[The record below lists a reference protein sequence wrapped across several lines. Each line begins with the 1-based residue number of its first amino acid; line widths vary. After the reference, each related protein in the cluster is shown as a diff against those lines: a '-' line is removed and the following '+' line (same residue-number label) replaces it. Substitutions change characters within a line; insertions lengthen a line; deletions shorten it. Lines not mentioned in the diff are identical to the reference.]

1 MAGGEAGI
9 VKKLLCRRKV
19 EKVNMTNLATAL
31 FILTNIGLVVR
42 FIVSFNE
49 RKESSINWFILLMLF
64 NFIVIELVIKRIVF
78 LGFYFVK

>member
-1 MAGGEAGI
+1 MVGGEIGI

-19 EKVNMTNLATAL
+19 EKVNMTNLATVL
-31 FILTNIGLVVR
+31 FILINIGLVVR

>member
-1 MAGGEAGI
+1 
-9 VKKLLCRRKV
+9 
-19 EKVNMTNLATAL
+19 MTNLATFL
-31 FILTNIGLVVR
+31 FILINIGLVTR

>member
-1 MAGGEAGI
+1 
-9 VKKLLCRRKV
+9 
-19 EKVNMTNLATAL
+19 MTNLATAL